1 MNAFSIR
8 DIENLTGIK
17 AHTLRVWEK
26 RYSMIMPPTSPGKH
40 RFYDNNDLKHILRI
54 SMLYHSGVKISKIAN
69 MSVDEM
75 KRSSTL
81 SDTKGNFEVFITRLI
96 EFDLDFKEAA
106 FRKLLSELRET
117 MGEINMYLHVVFP
130 YLNRI
135 GTLWM
140 NGKVSPVQEHFSSN
154 IIRSE
159 LIQAIDSTTHVFTRK
174 QPLCILFT
182 PVNENHE
189 IPLLFVNYL
198 LRKNRVNTLY
208 IGTNVEIETIKEVA
222 QKTNATLIVT
232 YLITNFTTKEVDQYV
247 YGLTETFK
255 DKKIVCA
262 GPGFK
267 TIQPIKGILKSP
279 KSMEELIEL
288 CESLRD
294 VTKQLF

>member
-17 AHTLRVWEK
+17 AHTLRIWER

-54 SMLYHSGVKISKIAN
+54 SMLYHSGLKISKIAN

-75 KRSSTL
+75 KKSPCL
-81 SDTKGNFEVFITRLI
+81 DDNKGNFEVFITRLI
-96 EFDLDFKEAA
+96 EFDLDFNEVA
-106 FRKLLSELRET
+106 FRKLLSELKET
-117 MGEINMYLHVVFP
+117 MGEMNMYLHVVFP

-135 GTLWM
+135 GNLWM

-159 LIQAIDSTTHVFTRK
+159 LIQAIDATTHTFTRK
-174 QPLCILFT
+174 QPLCVLFT
-182 PVNENHE
+182 PINENHE

-198 LRKNRVNTLY
+198 LRKNKINTLY
-208 IGTNVEIETIKEVA
+208 IGTSVEIDTVKEVV
-222 QKTNATLIVT
+222 QKTNATIIFT
-232 YLITNFTTKEVDQYV
+232 YLITNLTSQFVDEYIHS
-247 YGLTETFK
+247 LEKAFP

-267 TIQPIKGILKSP
+267 SVESIQGKLKSP
-279 KSMEELIEL
+279 KSMEELIDL